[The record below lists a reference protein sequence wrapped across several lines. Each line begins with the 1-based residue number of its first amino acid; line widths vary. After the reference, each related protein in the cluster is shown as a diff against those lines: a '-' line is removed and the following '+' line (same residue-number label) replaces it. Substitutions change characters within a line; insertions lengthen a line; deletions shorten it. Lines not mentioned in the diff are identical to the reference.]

1 MILTG
6 GDVVAGIETYM
17 VERFEKCM
25 IRENDKKSE
34 M

>member
-6 GDVVAGIETYM
+6 GDVVAGIETDM

-25 IRENDKKSE
+25 IRENDKKCE
-34 M
+34 I